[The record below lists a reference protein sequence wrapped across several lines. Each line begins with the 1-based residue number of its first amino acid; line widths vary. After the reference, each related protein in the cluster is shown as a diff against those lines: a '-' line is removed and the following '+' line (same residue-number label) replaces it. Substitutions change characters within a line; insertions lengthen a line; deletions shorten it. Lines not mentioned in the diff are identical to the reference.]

1 MGVDTDHLVSEIERD
16 YPRLEALY
24 RHLHANPELS
34 RRERETSACM
44 ADEMRR
50 AGLQVTQQVG
60 GYGVVG
66 VLENGSGPTVMVRTD
81 MDALPIREETGLFYA
96 SRATAVDE
104 GGRPCGVMHACGH
117 DVHMTVQTGTLR
129 FLSAHR
135 DLWHGT
141 VVAAAQPAEETL
153 HGAEAMI
160 AAGLFTRFPRPDGVL
175 GLHVMNLPA
184 GSVGVRSGYWFAGV
198 TTLDVIVRGRGGHGA
213 HPHQAK
219 DPIILAA
226 QIVLALQTIV
236 SRELDPL
243 EPAVVTVGSI
253 HGGTRANI
261 IPEEVR
267 LEVNLRAFP
276 DCVRGDMAQAVKRIA
291 EGTARA
297 AGMPEELLP
306 EVALQYSSPALYND
320 PDLTRRVILALRE
333 VLGEKNVVEQPR
345 FTATEDFALFG
356 AVDPPIPLCFFG
368 LGARDPAAPGKAA
381 PLHSSRFAPLPE
393 ITITTGVRAMTGAV
407 LALLAD
413 EGNG

>member
-1 MGVDTDHLVSEIERD
+1 MGIDTNRLAGEIEQD

-66 VLENGSGPTVMVRTD
+66 VLENGGGPTVMVRAD
-81 MDALPIREETGLFYA
+81 MDALPIREETGLSYA
-96 SRATAVDE
+96 SRVTAVDE
-104 GGRPCGVMHACGH
+104 GGQPCGVMHACGH
-117 DVHMTVQTGTLR
+117 DVHMTVQTGALR
-129 FLSAHR
+129 YLSAHR

-141 VVAAAQPAEETL
+141 VVAVAQPAEETL

-184 GSVGVRSGYWFAGV
+184 GTVGVRSGYWFAGV

-219 DPIILAA
+219 DPVVLAA

-243 EPAVVTVGSI
+243 EPVVVTVGSI

-276 DCVRGDMAQAVKRIA
+276 DNVRGDMAQAAKRIA

-297 AGMPEELLP
+297 AGIPEELLP

-320 PDLTRRVILALRE
+320 PDLTRRAALALCE
-333 VLGEKNVVEQPR
+333 VLGETNVVTQPR
-345 FTATEDFALFG
+345 FTATEDFALYG
-356 AVDPPIPLCFFG
+356 AVDPPIPLCLFG

-381 PLHSSRFAPLPE
+381 PLHSARFVPLPDM
-393 ITITTGVRAMTGAV
+393 TIKTGVRAITGAV
-407 LALLAD
+407 LTLLAD